1 MSLIVI
7 ALLSFV
13 MLVTRFPF
21 GGEVMHLLDAS
32 WAIFFILGRLN
43 IEAPLKLVGFLWF
56 ATLAW
61 GIDVWAV
68 QGDYTSAYCMTTAY
82 LGMPVAYAALTM
94 IGGWSQGQHIAGFT
108 AGQMTRGHLG
118 FVISVA
124 LATFAAF
131 IISNFFFFQWSG
143 YFETMPAIKFAE
155 SVARYYPHYLLT
167 TFFYVALWHIANR
180 FISLESDV
188 ADAELQ
194 SITQESNND

>member
-1 MSLIVI
+1 
-7 ALLSFV
+7 
-13 MLVTRFPF
+13 
-21 GGEVMHLLDAS
+21 MHLLDAS

-108 AGQMTRGHLG
+108 AGHMTRGHLG

>member
-21 GGEVMHLLDAS
+21 GGEAMHLLDAS

-108 AGQMTRGHLG
+108 AGHMTRGHLG

>member
-1 MSLIVI
+1 
-7 ALLSFV
+7 
-13 MLVTRFPF
+13 
-21 GGEVMHLLDAS
+21 
-32 WAIFFILGRLN
+32 
-43 IEAPLKLVGFLWF
+43 
-56 ATLAW
+56 
-61 GIDVWAV
+61 
-68 QGDYTSAYCMTTAY
+68 MTTAY

>member
-21 GGEVMHLLDAS
+21 GGEAMHLLDAS